1 MIGSSNTDMVTYLAN
16 FPTPGETVEGKRFAT
31 FFGGKGANQAI
42 TANRFSINTYFISCL
57 GDDYLSDNM
66 VNHFTKEQLNIEYI
80 QRVEGEG
87 GVAIIVVDEKGQ
99 NQIVVVP
106 GSNYLIDSS
115 QIISAIKQI
124 PNLYTIVAQFEIP
137 EKVIIESFKEARKL
151 NIMTVLNPAPARK
164 ISPELLLNTDWLIPN
179 ETEFLIIHPENKY
192 PDESEIKFLA
202 NHLNLNLV
210 VTLGEN
216 GIKICLKDGSFHEIK
231 ANKIKVVDTTAA
243 GDVFVGSFSALL
255 TQKYSPF
262 IAAELA
268 SKIAT
273 QSVGRQGAQSSIPT
287 KEEIITL
294 ISTGI

>member
-1 MIGSSNTDMVTYLAN
+1 
-16 FPTPGETVEGKRFAT
+16 
-31 FFGGKGANQAI
+31 
-42 TANRFSINTYFISCL
+42 
-57 GDDYLSDNM
+57 
-66 VNHFTKEQLNIEYI
+66 
-80 QRVEGEG
+80 
-87 GVAIIVVDEKGQ
+87 
-99 NQIVVVP
+99 
-106 GSNYLIDSS
+106 
-115 QIISAIKQI
+115 
-124 PNLYTIVAQFEIP
+124 
-137 EKVIIESFKEARKL
+137 
-151 NIMTVLNPAPARK
+151 MTVLNPAPARK
-164 ISPELLLNTDWLIPN
+164 ISPELLLNTDWLITN

-287 KEEIITL
+287 KEEIITI